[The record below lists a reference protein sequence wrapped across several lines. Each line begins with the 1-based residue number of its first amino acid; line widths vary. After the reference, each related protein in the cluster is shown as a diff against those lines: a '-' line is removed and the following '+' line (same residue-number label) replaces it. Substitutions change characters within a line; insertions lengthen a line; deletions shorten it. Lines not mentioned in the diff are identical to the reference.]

1 MTDIS
6 VDLPSMYGV
15 YYKITLKKK
24 KKKRLLEEEKKKRM
38 KEMTFVHLYNSYPA
52 CQLLA
57 TLIIKYSE

>member
-24 KKKRLLEEEKKKRM
+24 KKKKKGTRRREK
-38 KEMTFVHLYNSYPA
+38 EANEGNDFCAFV
-52 CQLLA
+52 
-57 TLIIKYSE
+57 